1 MSPRPGLPAIAL
13 VIATLAA
20 SGCEKATQV
29 SKAPATLTN
38 RVVEASCGSCNF
50 GLPGECALA
59 IRVDGKAYPVDGASL
74 DDYGDAHAAD
84 GMCNMIRQAT
94 ITGTI
99 DGDHVHAT
107 AFSLLPGE
115 SAPEPPME
123 LPTETPAPTGG

>member
-1 MSPRPGLPAIAL
+1 MDRCTGILALALIAGAL
-13 VIATLAA
+13 GA

-50 GLPGECALA
+50 GLEGECSLA

-115 SAPEPPME
+115 SAPEPP
-123 LPTETPAPTGG
+123 TETPAPTGG